1 MAFFHVGRWTTV
13 EVAAAAVEAEVAF
26 FGQKNENS
34 LTFFLALSLSLS
46 HSPSLT
52 LSLALSLLFFWSSAH
67 STE

>member
-34 LTFFLALSLSLS
+34 LTFFLSHTFSRSLSS
-46 HSPSLT
+46 
-52 LSLALSLLFFWSSAH
+52 LFFVIGTFYGVKKLLSK
-67 STE
+67 T